1 MSRSSSSFASDPHS
15 IQSFGRFL
23 AKFCADRTSFATT
36 RASPR
41 PSADQPDSIGERHL
55 WSLVLRFTVA
65 TFLFSKSSVHTL
77 LFSNM
82 EETVAFDA
90 TTVPGQPK
98 TTQIH
103 KSMWQMFFA
112 EGLSLCSSEDA
123 TMPYGRIN
131 RVRLDHRFNKYENEA
146 SVAAYLLFM
155 DQAAFRQFM
164 LSYPILDAFRT
175 WKEHGG
181 FNTRIEDA
189 FELLRGA
196 SNSEDIF
203 PPSMEE
209 IVKKYRRP
217 QNDEIPEDNKFD
229 FCPIRSRW
237 SYRKNIREDWLL
249 AALLRHLVQCMGDAL
264 SCTPDEEKVKLQK
277 IANSKFAD
285 SLGLQT
291 PITHQITDVIQ
302 PVWGPFETFG
312 EEPFEEY
319 NRAYMV
325 LRRLMHVV
333 QTDGLWAFE
342 FLCDQPFR
350 SCITPR
356 DAIPWWMLGPKSPG
370 ALEQPLPVP
379 VELPSCNYRI
389 RISQHGSIMEQQ
401 LQKHEE
407 AFLKPRGLRL
417 PRSDEIIRCQA
428 DPRLFEERD
437 DFLDALRMQLNLA
450 KMRVSFSAVR
460 LYLRNQGRSDIYGQQ
475 LWETWSEIQAC
486 MAKSSDGVFEY
497 MLKVLPREV
506 DGSLHSQTSPLA
518 LSSLIRVRQDPCRSE
533 YKRRVEEFVRAIWET
548 RSVGCDVDGKICRSN
563 ESKAHPER
571 YLEHVKAGITQQSR
585 KRYCGNR
592 PGEVEEELPQSQPPP
607 THHRSTSTPL
617 TACNPQR
624 SHQKSQ
630 GRSRQTLLSPTS
642 SAFALVKSCLGAT
655 CATFTGIQAPRYI
668 LQCLLKLIALAG
680 QVQVNSAPWRSL
692 YPPGLPPAP
701 ATTPENSSAD
711 HSLLK
716 ASAARNSI
724 SAVSPT
730 RINPRDLSIRFTQ
743 YRNESAVSAYVLSS
757 DVGKF
762 RRFLL
767 SYPVLDAFC
776 VWKKEG
782 GLNTDIEA
790 ALKLLDRTQ
799 PLDEAFPVEIHAIFA
814 KYGKQFDEN
823 GESVEDFDFWD
834 EHDTHGRQ
842 IHVLASVLRHPVVCS
857 GPIIENGDK
866 YHPFAFQFFQ
876 PIANGEFRNSTG
888 RSIPVLHDHTKP
900 HSFNRQPISV
910 ADVPFWMRS
919 IGNTMVQLQDLVIR
933 KSPGDPPQI
942 YTLRCASKTSAYS
955 TLLERLAASLEAHD
969 YLELPDEFPVPC
981 QPDPGDFET
990 IGQFLNAVAA
1000 QLNLAKLGLQFHTVH
1015 LLLEDDFKTQL
1026 HPNTGNRTWPEIQE
1040 LIASEPSAEFEYT
1053 LRPLGH
1059 D

>member
-1 MSRSSSSFASDPHS
+1 
-15 IQSFGRFL
+15 
-23 AKFCADRTSFATT
+23 
-36 RASPR
+36 
-41 PSADQPDSIGERHL
+41 
-55 WSLVLRFTVA
+55 
-65 TFLFSKSSVHTL
+65 
-77 LFSNM
+77 
-82 EETVAFDA
+82 
-90 TTVPGQPK
+90 
-98 TTQIH
+98 
-103 KSMWQMFFA
+103 
-112 EGLSLCSSEDA
+112 
-123 TMPYGRIN
+123 MPYGRIN

-460 LYLRNQGRSDIYGQQ
+460 LYLRNQ
-475 LWETWSEIQAC
+475 
-486 MAKSSDGVFEY
+486 
-497 MLKVLPREV
+497 
-506 DGSLHSQTSPLA
+506 
-518 LSSLIRVRQDPCRSE
+518 
-533 YKRRVEEFVRAIWET
+533 
-548 RSVGCDVDGKICRSN
+548 
-563 ESKAHPER
+563 
-571 YLEHVKAGITQQSR
+571 
-585 KRYCGNR
+585 
-592 PGEVEEELPQSQPPP
+592 
-607 THHRSTSTPL
+607 
-617 TACNPQR
+617 
-624 SHQKSQ
+624 
-630 GRSRQTLLSPTS
+630 
-642 SAFALVKSCLGAT
+642 
-655 CATFTGIQAPRYI
+655 
-668 LQCLLKLIALAG
+668 G